1 MLLRRYKDR
10 RENMTTA
17 AEVKSAAVTSEEKPL
32 EEMTVDELKVYAK
45 ENDIELG
52 RSSSQDGILKKIQDA
67 LEEEQEPEDEVDE
80 VTE

>member
-17 AEVKSAAVTSEEKPL
+17 ADLTSAAVTSEEKPL